1 MTEKTLTGLYYVCKG
16 GSRISSYG
24 GALKQIAPS
33 GERRENLWGISCDKS
48 RFSPKNHIFSNFR
61 GGAGCAPPTP
71 PWIRPWYVSNT
82 TTVLWKAWIVYPSH
96 SMQSSVDQC
105 KSQSAYKYDL
115 FCFRMGHIIG
125 SDGLEIRRMYI
136 YVINKDGH
144 CAFQYL
150 IHFFCFTRTDQNE
163 RKVH

>member
-1 MTEKTLTGLYYVCKG
+1 MYARADPGFQAM
-16 GSRISSYG
+16 
-24 GALKQIAPS
+24 GAHLNKLRRAERGAKIFGVFRVINHDFRQKIIFFPILEGAP
-33 GERRENLWGISCDKS
+33 
-48 RFSPKNHIFSNFR
+48 
-61 GGAGCAPPTP
+61 GAPPPTP
-71 PWIRPWYVSNT
+71 PWNRPWYVSNT